1 MKAAPKTL
9 TDSHQQPA
17 LSLTLVTGGAGF
29 IGAHLVERL
38 LKDGKDVV
46 VIDDFS
52 TGNLENLNAVKSH
65 PRLRIIHS
73 RIAECVELPELAAKA
88 AFIFHLAATV
98 GVE

>member
-1 MKAAPKTL
+1 MKAENKPMS
-9 TDSHQQPA
+9 DSNQQPA

-38 LKDGKDVV
+38 VKDGKDVV
-46 VIDDFS
+46 VIDEFS
-52 TGNLENLNAVKSH
+52 TGNLQNLNAVKSH

-73 RIAECVELPELAAKA
+73 RISGCVELPELAAKA